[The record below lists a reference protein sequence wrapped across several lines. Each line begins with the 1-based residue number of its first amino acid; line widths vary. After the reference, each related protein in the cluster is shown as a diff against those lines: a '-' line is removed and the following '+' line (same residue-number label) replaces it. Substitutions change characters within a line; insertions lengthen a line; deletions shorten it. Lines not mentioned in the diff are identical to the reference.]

1 MEILYHYI
9 CLQSLFPVLTKL
21 TSTLDVLQCSVYCL
35 NDLLKLNNTNI
46 NKKYPVYLHFTLTEC
61 PHGLESFRW
70 RKLVK
75 IEVRD
80 F

>member
-1 MEILYHYI
+1 MFFNVQFQHSSSHLW
-9 CLQSLFPVLTKL
+9 FPV
-21 TSTLDVLQCSVYCL
+21 SCL

-46 NKKYPVYLHFTLTEC
+46 NKKYPVYLHFTLIEC